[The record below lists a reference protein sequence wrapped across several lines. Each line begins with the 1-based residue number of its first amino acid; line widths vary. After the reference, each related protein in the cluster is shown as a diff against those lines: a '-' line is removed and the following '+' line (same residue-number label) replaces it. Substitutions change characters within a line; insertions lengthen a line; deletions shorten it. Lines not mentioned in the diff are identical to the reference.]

1 MADDLRT
8 RLLAVVAG
16 CGEPICPICEKI
28 NEAVAALD
36 ERDER
41 IKALEEGLRQLMS
54 NAEIAKN
61 HLPPEADIVSSALF
75 DTIEQARNLLT
86 NPTPAKPPRKS
97 RILGIRSLMP

>member
-36 ERDER
+36 ERDEMLQYVRLQLEYLDERYPTGTTPAVIAR
-41 IKALEEGLRQLMS
+41 ID
-54 NAEIAKN
+54 
-61 HLPPEADIVSSALF
+61 H
-75 DTIEQARNLLT
+75 LLT
-86 NPTPAKPPRKS
+86 NPTPEE
-97 RILGIRSLMP
+97 